1 MSEEQDKKSK
11 RQALLITAAIQAVLL
26 LLVVFI
32 IAWRAPDPPIPEYG
46 IELNFGLQNT
56 GSGEVQPE
64 SDTDNNSQE
73 ETVNEETVE
82 NETQTETTENTDVE
96 EVTEDTPDVSQPVED
111 TSADIPEETTETVPE
126 TTNTT
131 DSPDVVPET
140 KPEEKPVEEVK
151 PEVKETKQQEE
162 KKPAETKPVETPK
175 TEENSGS
182 SSVKNSDEKNDATGN
197 GNTKEQ
203 GDQGDKEGSVDE
215 RALFGNQGSSNGSTL
230 ELAGWQWD
238 DEPEPD
244 DTSQESGK
252 IVFQITVDE
261 DGYITRIIT
270 LEKTVTPKVEQVYRK
285 AVEELT
291 FSKKSDYSA
300 ANSSTGKITFIIK
313 AN

>member
-1 MSEEQDKKSK
+1 MSEQQDKKSK
-11 RQALLITAAIQAVLL
+11 RQALLITAAIQVVLL

-64 SDTDNNSQE
+64 SDVDNNSQE
-73 ETVNEETVE
+73 ETANEETVE
-82 NETQTETTENTDVE
+82 NETQTETTEDTDVE
-96 EVTEDTPDVSQPVED
+96 EVTEDTPDVSEPVED
-111 TSADIPEETTETVPE
+111 TSEDIPEETTETVTE
-126 TTNTT
+126 TTNTA

-140 KPEEKPVEEVK
+140 KPEEKPVEEQK
-151 PEVKETKQQEE
+151 PEVRPTQQEE
-162 KKPAETKPVETPK
+162 TKPAETKPVETPK

-182 SSVKNSDEKNDATGN
+182 SAVENSDEKNDATGN
-197 GNTKEQ
+197 GNTDKP
-203 GDQGDKEGSVDE
+203 GDQGDKEGSVDK

-230 ELAGWQWD
+230 DFTGWQWD
-238 DEPEPD
+238 NEPEPD

-300 ANSSTGKITFIIK
+300 ADSSTGKITFIIK